1 MYVYHLSDDTNHD
14 DVMTEQV
21 LCGIIES
28 QSKVIESGR
37 LLLWVDNCS
46 TQYKSGY
53 VFKIFLKLA
62 QKYNV
67 RIDFFYGEAGHG
79 RGLVDAMAR
88 FGCKGPQNQSWQR
101 TSGIALLMKWWNISK
116 RNFVA
121 ILLIATGF
129 EQFNL
134 YKVIERLKATENM
147 MDDSGEHAILKSES
161 YIVGQ
166 WFSYQNEGRKYAQ
179 YAEARKTAVA
189 KIHMEEIMS
198 TDVELDDKYWME
210 IV

>member
-1 MYVYHLSDDTNHD
+1 MQLLNQKYLYVYHLSDDTNHD

-116 RNFVA
+116 RN
-121 ILLIATGF
+121 LLLTKPYIP
-129 EQFNL
+129 NCVWMN
-134 YKVIERLKATENM
+134 KNSSPKSM
-147 MDDSGEHAILKSES
+147 MNVYLS
-161 YIVGQ
+161 
-166 WFSYQNEGRKYAQ
+166 WR
-179 YAEARKTAVA
+179 
-189 KIHMEEIMS
+189 IMF
-198 TDVELDDKYWME
+198 DMVCEPL
-210 IV
+210 